1 MAREGFIVF
10 IPCVIIMM
18 MLLYVFNRTLNINY
32 AYWAA
37 GVFFLGALV
46 SLFFRDPDRKIPQ
59 GDDLILSP
67 ADGKIMNIDTNEN
80 GTTITIF
87 LSVFNVHINR
97 VPVDGIVKR
106 VTYKPG
112 KFLAAFKES
121 ASIENERNEIEIQTP
136 KGNVIVHQIAGL
148 IARRV
153 VCRLK
158 EGQTVKAGDR
168 LGLIRFGS
176 RVDIFLPP
184 SAIIEVKKG
193 QKVNGALTIL
203 GILK

>member
-37 GVFFLGALV
+37 GVFFFGALV

>member
-121 ASIENERNEIEIQTP
+121 ASIENERNEIEIETP